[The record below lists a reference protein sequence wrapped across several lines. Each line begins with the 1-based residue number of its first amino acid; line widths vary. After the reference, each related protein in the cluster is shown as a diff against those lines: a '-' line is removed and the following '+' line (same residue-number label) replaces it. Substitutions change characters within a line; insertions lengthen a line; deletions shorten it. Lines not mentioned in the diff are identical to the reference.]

1 VSDEFRVKLLVSLA
15 QIRIISDCQ
24 ATEGSDVN
32 KNDLVKKVAKH
43 CCGKPEARKVLEATF
58 DHITHALSQ
67 GEKVVLS
74 GFGSFHVYERKEKR
88 AAHPRRPSE
97 IIIIP
102 AMKCVRFIPGKV
114 VKGNLKS

>member
-1 VSDEFRVKLLVSLA
+1 M
-15 QIRIISDCQ
+15 
-24 ATEGSDVN
+24 N

-43 CCGKPEARKVLEATF
+43 CCGKPEAKLVIEAAINHMARVLA
-58 DHITHALSQ
+58 S

-88 AAHPRRPSE
+88 AAHPRKPNE

-114 VKGNLKS
+114 VKGSLKG